1 MTRRRAI
8 RTGGI
13 GAALGFIVL
22 VFVLPAAARQ
32 QPPRTPSATAPTA
45 QEAKPRTAS
54 YRASASASHQHSY
67 IF

>member
-13 GAALGFIVL
+13 GAALVFIVL
-22 VFVLPAAARQ
+22 VFTLSAAVRQ
-32 QPPRTPSATAPTA
+32 QPPRTPPSAAAPAA
-45 QEAKPRTAS
+45 QEAKPRTVS
-54 YRASASASHQHSY
+54 YRASASHQHSY

>member
-22 VFVLPAAARQ
+22 VFMLPAAVRQ
-32 QPPRTPSATAPTA
+32 QPTKTPPAAAAPPV

-54 YRASASASHQHSY
+54 YRACASHQHSY

>member
-22 VFVLPAAARQ
+22 VFMLPAAVRQ
-32 QPPRTPSATAPTA
+32 QPPKTPPAAAAPSV

-54 YRASASASHQHSY
+54 YRASASHQPT
-67 IF
+67 FVF

>member
-22 VFVLPAAARQ
+22 VFVLPAAVRQ
-32 QPPRTPSATAPTA
+32 QPPKTPPAAAAPPA
-45 QEAKPRTAS
+45 QEAKPRTVS
-54 YRASASASHQHSY
+54 YRASTQSQQTY

>member
-1 MTRRRAI
+1 MTKRRAI

-22 VFVLPAAARQ
+22 VFVLPAAVQQ
-32 QPPRTPSATAPTA
+32 QPPRTPPSAAAPA
-45 QEAKPRTAS
+45 VQEAKPRTAS
-54 YRASASASHQHSY
+54 YRASASHQHSY

>member
-1 MTRRRAI
+1 MTMRRAI

-22 VFVLPAAARQ
+22 VFVLPAAVRQ
-32 QPPRTPSATAPTA
+32 QPPRTPPSDAAPA
-45 QEAKPRTAS
+45 VQEAKPRTAS
-54 YRASASASHQHSY
+54 YRASTQNQHTY

>member
-22 VFVLPAAARQ
+22 VFMLPAAVRQ
-32 QPPRTPSATAPTA
+32 QPTKTPPAAAAPPV
-45 QEAKPRTAS
+45 QEEKPRTAS
-54 YRASASASHQHSY
+54 YRARTPSLQTY